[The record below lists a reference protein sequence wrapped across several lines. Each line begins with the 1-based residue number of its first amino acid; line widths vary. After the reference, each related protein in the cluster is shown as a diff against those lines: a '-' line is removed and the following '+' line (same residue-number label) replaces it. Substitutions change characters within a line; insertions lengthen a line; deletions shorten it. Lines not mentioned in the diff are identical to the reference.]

1 MGGQRWT
8 LTNPNGNGIF
18 DRSVAI
24 GEASEL
30 TEGDGDEDGAGDGAS
45 GAQGKK
51 RRAKRQKVIAH
62 NASVVSYLAN
72 IDVRDAGG
80 WCYSQRDKVVSY
92 GFHAHAGHARLEFG
106 SWLLEKDNLR
116 RATGVAL
123 AVGRKRL
130 PPKFRCFPRMSGQVL
145 RDKVFH
151 SMSLCQA
158 MWPYEIA
165 RDPHLTG
172 IGICYDGTNVSHN
185 HIQAGVMTFIF
196 HRPNKNATRL
206 AASSMSNQR
215 KAVRWC
221 TRTP

>member
-1 MGGQRWT
+1 MGGQRWP
-8 LTNPNGNGIF
+8 LTSPNGNGIF

-92 GFHAHAGHARLEFG
+92 GFHAHARHARLG
-106 SWLLEKDNLR
+106 LGNWLVEKDNLR

-123 AVGRKRL
+123 AVDAKDCRQNSDA
-130 PPKFRCFPRMSGQVL
+130 FPV
-145 RDKVFH
+145 
-151 SMSLCQA
+151 
-158 MWPYEIA
+158 
-165 RDPHLTG
+165 
-172 IGICYDGTNVSHN
+172 
-185 HIQAGVMTFIF
+185 
-196 HRPNKNATRL
+196 
-206 AASSMSNQR
+206 
-215 KAVRWC
+215 
-221 TRTP
+221 